1 MPAILIT
8 SMFLKRGFCCYP
20 NPSKDEQGKD
30 FCEEETGSKRVKSF
44 ISCIVHFPQY
54 ILCESQSMKLFKLL
68 FFINVSQLLPVIE
81 PKNTCLIQSS
91 NVSLLFLHPPYES
104 EANFVKKKLP
114 FCSSFICLINFSSE
128 E

>member
-8 SMFLKRGFCCYP
+8 SMFLKKVSVVTQILLRRAGEGFLRRRNC
-20 NPSKDEQGKD
+20 S
-30 FCEEETGSKRVKSF
+30 SKRVKSF